1 MRIRSVR
8 AELLRTD
15 EQTQLRAA
23 FRNFAN
29 GSKSGVLNYH
39 INLIIPIQITSP
51 SIETYRN
58 MFRERYKKHLTYH
71 M

>member
-1 MRIRSVR
+1 MKIRSVR
-8 AELLRTD
+8 AELLQTD

-23 FRNFAN
+23 FSNFAN

-39 INLIIPIQITSP
+39 TDLIIPTQITSP
-51 SIETYRN
+51 RIDTYRN
-58 MFRERYKKHLTYH
+58 MFRKRYKKHLTYD